1 MSAGYLFPLN
11 RFNIG
16 WLSNGGV
23 WNFNNGVNVNER
35 PQGLTD
41 KEWNHFLNQAG
52 IYGIQGLMVAQ
63 NVAAIFFTPETVGGS
78 DALDAALDA
87 EEVATLTKLEQEG
100 EPEASDAG
108 AESVTS
114 LKEML
119 SNKTLTRQTNHV
131 DNYVSESTGY
141 SVAKDD
147 FYNLNPSDIK
157 IYDTEEGETMV
168 GKLNDGATV
177 NVRSHSSQGYPTLE
191 VDNRP
196 IGGKQIKVRY

>member
-1 MSAGYLFPLN
+1 M
-11 RFNIG
+11 
-16 WLSNGGV
+16 
-23 WNFNNGVNVNER
+23 
-35 PQGLTD
+35 TD

-100 EPEASDAG
+100 ETEASDAG